1 MVGLRGFRPNL
12 PEPYLNRFALRGL
25 RSFGSF
31 FIATITLAI
40 PVNRVPVTTISSA
53 ISDIFLP
60 SSFQIILY
68 HGMPW
73 MLTLF
78 MKVGILK

>member
-31 FIATITLAI
+31 FIAMITLAI
-40 PVNRVPVTTISSA
+40 PVNKVPVATISSA
-53 ISDIFLP
+53 ISDKNEHFGRI
-60 SSFQIILY
+60 SILES
-68 HGMPW
+68 
-73 MLTLF
+73 
-78 MKVGILK
+78 